1 MCNAIAKCLI
11 EHMNLL
17 GAHAQ
22 FGHIGCLEA
31 LLTLRNIIITRWQH
45 GKKSFVLFDGLVKAF
60 ATADHKVVG
69 RNGVPDSL
77 IEVIHKFL
85 QAST

>member
-1 MCNAIAKCLI
+1 
-11 EHMNLL
+11 
-17 GAHAQ
+17 
-22 FGHIGCLEA
+22 
-31 LLTLRNIIITRWQH
+31 
-45 GKKSFVLFDGLVKAF
+45 VLFDGLVKAF